1 MIIPDRHLHLSG
13 YCVFK
18 ALHSLFWLRK
28 NSFYFYNVDYIAKM
42 KYNKVIYYVQKEFV
56 YGR

>member
-1 MIIPDRHLHLSG
+1 MRRFDIAMFFIG
-13 YCVFK
+13 AQTV
-18 ALHSLFWLRK
+18 
-28 NSFYFYNVDYIAKM
+28 FYFYDVDYIAKM